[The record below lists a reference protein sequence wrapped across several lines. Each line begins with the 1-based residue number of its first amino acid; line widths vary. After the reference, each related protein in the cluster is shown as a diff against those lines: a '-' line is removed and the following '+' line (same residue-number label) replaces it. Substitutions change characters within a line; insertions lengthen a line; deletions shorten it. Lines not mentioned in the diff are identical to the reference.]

1 MALPLLNVLRSTE
14 PTYRTFSRR
23 TQLPLQAE
31 QMWRIESG
39 IVRTFTWLEDGC
51 LVTLG
56 FWGAGDVLGKA
67 LSRVTTP
74 YHAECL
80 TDVKAI
86 PLSPDQWHQETN
98 ALIEHIRQSGELLEI
113 LHCSQTE
120 VSLLRA
126 LNWLAKRFGQDSHT
140 GRRID
145 FRLTHQEL
153 AELIGATRV
162 TVTRMLNDFEK
173 RGLIHR
179 QRRSITVVP
188 EQSPFWHYEI

>member
-1 MALPLLNVLRSTE
+1 MLSVPRS
-14 PTYRTFSRR
+14 PTVTYQTFNRR
-23 TQLPLQAE
+23 AQLPLQVD
-31 QMWRIESG
+31 QLWRIESG

-56 FWGAGDVLGKA
+56 FWGTGDVLGKA
-67 LSRVTTP
+67 LSRTTTP

-80 TDVKAI
+80 TEVKI
-86 PLSPDQWHQETN
+86 TPLAPDQWHQETN

-126 LNWLAKRFGQDSHT
+126 LNWLAKRFGQDNQT

-173 RGLIHR
+173 RGLIQR
-179 QRRSITVVP
+179 QRRAITVLP
-188 EQSPFWHYEI
+188 EVSPFWHYEI